1 MNRLREER
9 GQALVLTVIFC
20 AALVGA
26 AALVLDVGHWYRSK
40 RDLQAVADAAALAG
54 AQALPE
60 DPGQANAIA
69 IQYAHDNGG
78 PTPTVTFTSKFL
90 PNDTIHV
97 ELSRDEPGFFSKVF
111 SIDKVNIGSRATA
124 RTGGLAAAQYAAPFG
139 IDERHP
145 MLQCKPDPCKDE
157 TTLELEKIGP
167 GGFRILN
174 LDRSKG
180 GTGQQI
186 LADWI
191 DNGFAGMMPID
202 TDYNSDSGAKF
213 NASEVKNAMQRAEAS
228 GRELLFPVYRAID
241 GNGAGLNY
249 TVIGWAGFIV
259 DDFQGNGNTGTITG
273 HFTRFI
279 AQGIQGAAGGTPA
292 FGTYGVQLIE

>member
-9 GQALVLTVIFC
+9 GQALVLTTIFC
-20 AALVGA
+20 AALLGA

-40 RDLQAVADAAALAG
+40 RDLQAIADAAALAG

-60 DPGQANAIA
+60 NPGQANAIA

-78 PTPTVTFTSKFL
+78 PTPTVTFSTKFIA
-90 PNDTIHV
+90 NDTIHV
-97 ELSRDEPGFFSKVF
+97 EISRDEPGFFSKVF
-111 SIDKVNIGSRATA
+111 SIDTVNIGSRSTA
-124 RTGGLAAAQYAAPFG
+124 RTGGLGSAQYAAPFG

-145 MLQCKPDPCKDE
+145 MLQCKPDPCPGE
-157 TTLELEKIGP
+157 TTLDLEKVGP
-167 GGFRILN
+167 GAFRILN
-174 LDRSKG
+174 LDHSKG

-191 DNGFAGMMPID
+191 NNGYGGFMPVD
-202 TDYNSDSGAKF
+202 SDYNSDSGAKF
-213 NASEVKNAMQRAEAS
+213 NASQVKDAMQNAVAT

-241 GNGAGLNY
+241 GNGAGLTY
-249 TVIGWAGFIV
+249 TVIGWAGFV
-259 DDFQGNGNTGTITG
+259 VTDFKGSGNSGTITG

-279 AQGIQGAAGGTPA
+279 AQGIQGSGGTPL
-292 FGTYGVQLIE
+292 FGAYTIQLIE

>member
-1 MNRLREER
+1 MNRWREER
-9 GQALVLTVIFC
+9 GQALVLTTIFC
-20 AALVGA
+20 AALLGM

-60 DPGQANAIA
+60 NPGQANAIA

-78 PTPTVTFTSKFL
+78 PTPTVTFTSKYM

-97 ELSRDEPGFFSKVF
+97 ELSRKEPGFFSKVF
-111 SIDKVNIGSRATA
+111 AIDSVDIGSRATA
-124 RTGGLAAAQYAAPFG
+124 RTGGLGAAQYAAPFG

-145 MLQCKPDPCKDE
+145 MLQCKPDPCSDD
-157 TTLELEKIGP
+157 TTLDLEKVGP
-167 GGFRILN
+167 GAFRILN
-174 LDRSKG
+174 LDHSKG

-191 DNGFAGMMPID
+191 YHGYGGFMD
-202 TDYNSDSGAKF
+202 VNSEYNSDSGAKF
-213 NASEVKNAMQRAEAS
+213 NASEVKDAMEDAVQT

-241 GNGAGLNY
+241 GQGAGLTY
-249 TVIGWAGFIV
+249 TVIGWAGFV
-259 DDFQGNGNTGTITG
+259 VTDFDGNGNSGQISG

-279 AQGIQGAAGGTPA
+279 AQGIQGSGGTPL
-292 FGTYGVQLIE
+292 YGAYTIQLIE

>member
-1 MNRLREER
+1 MKRLSEER
-9 GQALVLTVIFC
+9 GQALVLTTIFC
-20 AALVGA
+20 AALLGM

-60 DPGQANAIA
+60 NPGQANAIA

-78 PTPTVTFTSKFL
+78 PTPTVTFTSKYL

-97 ELSRDEPGFFSKVF
+97 EVSRDEPGFFSKVF
-111 SIDKVNIGSRATA
+111 SIDSVTIGSRATA
-124 RTGGLAAAQYAAPFG
+124 RTGGLGAAQYAAPFG

-145 MLQCKPDPCKDE
+145 MLQCKPDPCQDE
-157 TTLELEKIGP
+157 TTLDLQKVGP
-167 GGFRILN
+167 GAFRILN
-174 LDRSKG
+174 LDHSVG

-186 LADWI
+186 LGDWI
-191 DNGFAGMMPID
+191 DNGYGGFMD
-202 TDYNSDSGAKF
+202 VNSDYNSDSGAKF
-213 NASEVKNAMQRAEAS
+213 NASEVKAAMQRAEDS
-228 GRELLFPVYRAID
+228 GRELLFPVYRAVD
-241 GNGAGLNY
+241 GQGAGLTY

-259 DDFQGNGNTGTITG
+259 DAFDGNGNSGTITG

-279 AQGIQGAAGGTPA
+279 AQGIQGSSGTPL
-292 FGTYGVQLIE
+292 FGVYTIQLIE

>member
-9 GQALVLTVIFC
+9 GQALVLTTIFC
-20 AALVGA
+20 AALLGM

-60 DPGQANAIA
+60 NPGQANAIA

-78 PTPTVTFTSKFL
+78 PTPTVSFTSKYL

-97 ELSRDEPGFFSKVF
+97 ELSRTEPGFFSKVF
-111 SIDKVNIGSRATA
+111 SIDSVNIGSRATA
-124 RTGGLAAAQYAAPFG
+124 RTGGLGAAQYAAPFG

-145 MLQCKPDPCKDE
+145 MLQCQPDPCQDE
-157 TTLELEKIGP
+157 TTLDLQKVGP
-167 GGFRILN
+167 GAFRILN
-174 LDRSKG
+174 LDHSVG

-186 LADWI
+186 LGDWI
-191 DNGFAGMMPID
+191 DNGYGGMMPVD
-202 TDYNSDSGAKF
+202 SDYNSDSGAKF
-213 NASEVKNAMQRAEAS
+213 NASEVKAAMQRAEDS
-228 GRELLFPVYRAID
+228 GRELLFPVYRAVD
-241 GNGAGLNY
+241 GQGAGLTY

-259 DDFQGNGNTGTITG
+259 SSFDGNGSTGTITG

-279 AQGIQGAAGGTPA
+279 AQGIQGSGGTPR
-292 FGTYGVQLIE
+292 FGTYTIQLIE